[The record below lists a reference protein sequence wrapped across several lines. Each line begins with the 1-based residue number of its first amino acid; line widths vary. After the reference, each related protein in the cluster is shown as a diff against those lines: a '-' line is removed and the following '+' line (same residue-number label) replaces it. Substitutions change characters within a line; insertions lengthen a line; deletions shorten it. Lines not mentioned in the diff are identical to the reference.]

1 MVRVGMSISVCSIY
15 IYTVGILYVVGSSRK
30 VRLGEKKTCTLELTR
45 VYETSSSENVKGQ
58 KKTKDD

>member
-30 VRLGEKKTCTLELTR
+30 VLWEGGGKRAR
-45 VYETSSSENVKGQ
+45 SN
-58 KKTKDD
+58 